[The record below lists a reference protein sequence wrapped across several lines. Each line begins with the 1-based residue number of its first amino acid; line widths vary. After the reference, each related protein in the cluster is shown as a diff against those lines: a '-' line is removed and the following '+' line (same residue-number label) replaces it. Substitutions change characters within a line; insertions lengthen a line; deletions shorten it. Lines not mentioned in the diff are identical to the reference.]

1 MQSRSAACVAAV
13 SLQFMWSL
21 GQPRIDCVRDIGI
34 YARIV
39 RGYGNYAWAM
49 YVVLET
55 TPSMYVKTET

>member
-1 MQSRSAACVAAV
+1 
-13 SLQFMWSL
+13 MWSL
-21 GQPRIDCVRDIGI
+21 GRPRIDCVRDIGI